1 MKNNSARKNNPQ
13 NRIPVHKDGKK
24 LCFLRSEIDRWLS
37 SGRIKTKDEIG
48 ILSIKT
54 ANHSSGIGRAVL
66 HFSAGSADAIMP
78 RTKNLYKYFLISAN

>member
-1 MKNNSARKNNPQ
+1 MNDEIIKQ
-13 NRIPVHKDGKK
+13 ITT
-24 LCFLRSEIDRWLS
+24 EIDNAFS
-37 SGRIKTKDEIG
+37 PGKAVEIG